1 MVFGNIGDTSG
12 TGVAFTRDSAT
23 GEKVLY
29 GDYLPNAQGE
39 DVVAGI
45 RATMP
50 LEELAR
56 RMRRVYS
63 QLKEHADRLEKH
75 YQDLQDI
82 EFTIEQGRLFILQT
96 RSGKRAAQAA
106 IKIAVDMVGEGL
118 IGKEEAVRRVSPEQ
132 LEQMMHPQIDP
143 KYAVAPLAA
152 GVAASPGA
160 ACGKAVFDADTAQ
173 ERGQAG
179 EAVILVRM
187 ETNPD
192 DVHGLAEAQG
202 VLTARGGKASH
213 AALVARGMGKPAVT
227 GCAAIVVDEA
237 RRQFNCNGVVV
248 SEGELVT
255 IDGSTGQ
262 VYLGQVP
269 TVQPT
274 MGKEFRQL
282 LRWADKYRRLGVRAN
297 ADTPQDAATAFGYGA
312 EGIGLCR
319 TEHMFM
325 AEDRLPVM
333 QDMIM
338 AVTERDRRK
347 ALDRLLPMQR
357 DDFIGIFKAMR
368 GRPVTI
374 RLLDPPLHE
383 FLPRQEMLI
392 EEVTRLRLTDPTS
405 AELKKM
411 EGLLARVEALKE
423 ANPMLGLRGCR
434 LGIIFPEINEM
445 QVRAIFEAAC
455 QLKKQGMEVGPEV
468 MIPLVGHANEL
479 KAVRQQLE
487 KLAKKV
493 MKEAKVEVDYSFG
506 TMVEIPRAALT
517 ADEIAES
524 AEFFSFGTND
534 LTQTVFGFSRDD
546 AEAKFIFQYLEKG
559 ILAHNPFQTLD
570 EAGVGKLMR
579 MAVEL
584 GKKTRQNLK
593 LGICGEHGGDPPSI
607 HFCHKIGLNY
617 VSCSPYRV
625 PVARLAAAHA
635 ALEEKAGAA
644 AKADV

>member
-1 MVFGNIGDTSG
+1 
-12 TGVAFTRDSAT
+12 
-23 GEKVLY
+23 
-29 GDYLPNAQGE
+29 
-39 DVVAGI
+39 
-45 RATMP
+45 
-50 LEELAR
+50 
-56 RMRRVYS
+56 
-63 QLKEHADRLEKH
+63 
-75 YQDLQDI
+75 
-82 EFTIEQGRLFILQT
+82 
-96 RSGKRAAQAA
+96 
-106 IKIAVDMVGEGL
+106 
-118 IGKEEAVRRVSPEQ
+118 
-132 LEQMMHPQIDP
+132 
-143 KYAVAPLAA
+143 
-152 GVAASPGA
+152 
-160 ACGKAVFDADTAQ
+160 
-173 ERGQAG
+173 
-179 EAVILVRM
+179 
-187 ETNPD
+187 
-192 DVHGLAEAQG
+192 
-202 VLTARGGKASH
+202 
-213 AALVARGMGKPAVT
+213 MGKPAVT

-255 IDGSTGQ
+255 IDRSTGQ

-282 LRWADKYRRLGVRAN
+282 LRWADKCRRLGVRAN
-297 ADTPQDAATAFGYGA
+297 ADTPQDAANAFGYGA

-338 AVTERDRRK
+338 AVTEKDRRK

-455 QLKKQGMEVGPEV
+455 QLKKQGMEVRPEV

-479 KAVRQQLE
+479 KAVREQLE

-559 ILAHNPFQTLD
+559 ILTHNPFQTLD

-635 ALEEKAGAA
+635 ALEEKAGAG